1 MSIDLNWETVTG
13 GPDGQE
19 LAHRIRD
26 FIHNKFQD
34 VPLPRFIKSV
44 TVHDFEFG
52 SIPPE
57 IELKDITD
65 PLPDFYEEQP
75 GIDSSEESDS
85 EDEIVYEN
93 EADYNNNTLDDP
105 PVEQYGRMR
114 GASEASRRRLTVN
127 SSTGSNRNGTGPNA
141 GRVAYLPPHLN
152 PNYPGSGNN
161 SSQSLDRAEGR
172 YYRDHGHHGSH
183 GHHPATA
190 GGGLGQG
197 PIHGTNHHHADLG
210 SPFLGVSTPGIP
222 GGTSNLNLHYF
233 TSQFTAGLSGTQTPL
248 AAVAGAAHQRGPS
261 WIQEQQLQQ
270 QQQQQQQNTGFL
282 PGGLAGSA
290 AANQGLHMH
299 SSSTPN
305 LRNLHFPGKSGAG
318 GGHGPSPLT
327 GGTTTPLGTL
337 GTAGG
342 VGGIGRGIPGM
353 AGAMGSIAGMGNMY
367 HPPMTMTMTAPVV
380 LGMPSGG
387 GGQQPR
393 HHKRNPSSQS
403 ADSVGDGDY
412 SPVAPVAPAEKGG
425 SVRGFF
431 SSPPS
436 AASSPSPLP
445 GVGVGLGINGR
456 TGTGPAAALTSAGG
470 GGPGRLQIP
479 KQGLREKHSVSTLAP
494 NSAGPRAGSAIL
506 DDDDDGFLDGMHD
519 REPIQPQQLDPED
532 DEELDEEEDDEERQR
547 FREPR
552 VEDIQAVFRIKY
564 AGDVKLLLTA
574 DILLDYPMPSF
585 VGIPVRLSIT
595 GLTFDGV
602 GVVAN
607 IRKRVHF
614 CFLSPE
620 DAVAA
625 VGGEENK
632 VAAGSGNG
640 NGGGTSGTGHG
651 GMDGAKTKMGGLLQ
665 EIRVESEIGQ
675 RESGKQSLKNVGKVE
690 RFVLEQ
696 VRRIFEE
703 EFVYPSFWTF
713 LV

>member
-19 LAHRIRD
+19 LAHKIRD

-75 GIDSSEESDS
+75 GIDSSDESDS
-85 EDEIVYEN
+85 EEDIAYEN
-93 EADYNNNTLDDP
+93 EGEYLDDP
-105 PVEQYGRMR
+105 VEQQYGRVR
-114 GASEASRRRLTVN
+114 GASASESRRRLTVN
-127 SSTGSNRNGTGPNA
+127 SNGTGSGRTSGGNGNGNWGGSGPNS

-152 PNYPGSGNN
+152 PHYPGSGNN
-161 SSQSLDRAEGR
+161 SSQSLDRDNGRDGR
-172 YYRDHGHHGSH
+172 YYRD
-183 GHHPATA
+183 ANNTT
-190 GGGLGQG
+190 GGLGGQAG
-197 PIHGTNHHHADLG
+197 PAHGTNHHHADLG

-233 TSQFTAGLSGTQTPL
+233 TSQFTGGLSGTQTPL

-261 WIQEQQLQQ
+261 WITE
-270 QQQQQQQNTGFL
+270 QQQNNML
-282 PGGLAGSA
+282 PGGFGGARTA
-290 AANQGLHMH
+290 AANQGLH

-305 LRNLHFPGKSGAG
+305 LRLHFPGVGKHGGGAP
-318 GGHGPSPLT
+318 GHGPSPLT
-327 GGTTTPLGTL
+327 GTSTPLGTL

-353 AGAMGSIAGMGNMY
+353 AGMGSMGMGY
-367 HPPMTMTMTAPVV
+367 PPAPV
-380 LGMPSGG
+380 LAIPTG
-387 GGQQPR
+387 PR
-393 HHKRNPSSQS
+393 HTRNPSSQS
-403 ADSVGDGDY
+403 SNSVGDY
-412 SPVAPVAPAEKGG
+412 SPVAPAEKGG
-425 SVRGFF
+425 RALF
-431 SSPPS
+431 SPPS
-436 AASSPSPLP
+436 VSPSP
-445 GVGVGLGINGR
+445 GVGLGIGR
-456 TGTGPAAALTSAGG
+456 GSAAALTS
-470 GGPGRLQIP
+470 GPRLQIP
-479 KQGLREKHSVSTLAP
+479 TQGLREKHSVSTLAP

-506 DDDDDGFLDGMHD
+506 DDDDGFMDGSMHD
-519 REPIQPQQLDPED
+519 RDLIQQLDVDAEK
-532 DEELDEEEDDEERQR
+532 DEEEGEEEEEEEGQR

-632 VAAGSGNG
+632 VAAAGSGG
-640 NGGGTSGTGHG
+640 NGSGMGGG
-651 GMDGAKTKMGGLLQ
+651 GGSDGAKTKMGGLLQ

>member
-19 LAHRIRD
+19 LAHKIRD
-26 FIHNKFQD
+26 FIHNKFQS

-75 GIDSSEESDS
+75 GIDSSEEEDS
-85 EDEIVYEN
+85 EEDIAYEN
-93 EADYNNNTLDDP
+93 EGEYLDDP
-105 PVEQYGRMR
+105 AEQYGRLR
-114 GASEASRRRLTVN
+114 GASASESRRRLTVN
-127 SSTGSNRNGTGPNA
+127 SSTGSGRTSGGNGSGGPNS

-152 PNYPGSGNN
+152 PHYNGSGNN
-161 SSQSLDRAEGR
+161 SSQSLDRDGR
-172 YYRDHGHHGSH
+172 YYRD
-183 GHHPATA
+183 PNTT
-190 GGGLGQG
+190 GGG
-197 PIHGTNHHHADLG
+197 PAHGTNHHHADLG

-261 WIQEQQLQQ
+261 WITD
-270 QQQQQQQNTGFL
+270 QQQNNML
-282 PGGLAGSA
+282 PGVGGVGVGGGGTA
-290 AANQGLHMH
+290 AAGQGLH

-305 LRNLHFPGKSGAG
+305 LRLHFPGVGTTKNAP
-318 GGHGPSPLT
+318 GPSPLT
-327 GGTTTPLGTL
+327 GSSTPLGAL

-342 VGGIGRGIPGM
+342 VGGIGRGMGM
-353 AGAMGSIAGMGNMY
+353 AGMGSMGMGGMGY
-367 HPPMTMTMTAPVV
+367 PPTAPV
-380 LGMPSGG
+380 LAIPTG
-387 GGQQPR
+387 PR
-393 HHKRNPSSQS
+393 HKRNPSSQS
-403 ADSVGDGDY
+403 SNSVGDY
-412 SPVAPVAPAEKGG
+412 SPVAAPAAE
-425 SVRGFF
+425 RQGFF
-431 SSPPS
+431 SPSSSSRTSPS
-436 AASSPSPLP
+436 AA
-445 GVGVGLGINGR
+445 VGLGIGR
-456 TGTGPAAALTSAGG
+456 GLPAGALGGAGSGLLTGSGPS
-470 GGPGRLQIP
+470 RLQIP

-494 NSAGPRAGSAIL
+494 NSAGPSSSSNHNHAGSAIL
-506 DDDDDGFLDGMHD
+506 DDDDGFLDGMHD
-519 REPIQPQQLDPED
+519 RDPVQQHLDV
-532 DEELDEEEDDEERQR
+532 EEDEEEEEEEEEERQR

-632 VAAGSGNG
+632 AAGSGNG
-640 NGGGTSGTGHG
+640 VGIGGGS
-651 GMDGAKTKMGGLLQ
+651 DGAKTKMGGLLQ